1 MASLFDD
8 PNIANLFDD
17 PELKAKIDQ
26 GFAEIEGFEGFDDI
40 QATLAEQFTALS
52 DSGQFTA
59 LIEEADVLF
68 NDPKLDSKVTKGF
81 DKIKNFKGFDSITAK
96 LSGQLATL
104 EVPQEGFDQLNEVL
118 AGGIDLPDDL
128 ASKFQQSIDQ
138 LNKDG
143 GLQELGNLNAGQLD
157 GLTTE
162 LANFNTG
169 FAEGRYNTDIDGLLG
184 KFKMDPSMLQ
194 EAGMLQSGVGDKFRL
209 GQLSA
214 SEIVNNPSS
223 WKGGSMP
230 GNKAGFL
237 NNPKAQ
243 ETGFKNALS
252 GFFNKM
258 QSNGG
263 IKPTD
268 TAELQGAMMAVSTKL
283 GPAAAKQWRTVAQ
296 PGNTSNKLADSLAQ
310 HGAYGISVLGV
321 KK

>member
-1 MASLFDD
+1 MAL
-8 PNIANLFDD
+8 
-17 PELKAKIDQ
+17 
-26 GFAEIEGFEGFDDI
+26 
-40 QATLAEQFTALS
+40 T
-52 DSGQFTA
+52 
-59 LIEEADVLF
+59 EEADVLF

-104 EVPQEGFDQLNEVL
+104 EVPEEGFDQLNEVL
-118 AGGIDLPDDL
+118 ADGIDLPDDL

-169 FAEGRYNTDIDGLLG
+169 FAEGRYNTDVDGLLG